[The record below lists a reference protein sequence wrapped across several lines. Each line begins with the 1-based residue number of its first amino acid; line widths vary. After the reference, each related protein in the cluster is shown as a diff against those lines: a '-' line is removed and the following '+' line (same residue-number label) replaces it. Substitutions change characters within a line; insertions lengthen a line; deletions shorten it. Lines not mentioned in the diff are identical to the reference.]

1 MKLQTIPASREKP
14 VQDFGNLFP
23 KLGIAIDRVSYKQ
36 FGGMKQKTITLPK
49 HPRTAKTETNVPEIK
64 PIYSPKCLL
73 IKISTAALT
82 GASGNLDSD
91 IPPSA
96 FTVQIWVNTKI
107 PEQITTAMIVAIG
120 IVFLGFF
127 IEEDDEIADSIP
139 AKAKRAI
146 EQDLNT

>member
-1 MKLQTIPASREKP
+1 MKPQTMPASKEKP

-36 FGGMKQKTITLPK
+36 FGGMKQNTITLPK
-49 HPRTAKTETNVPEIK
+49 HPRTARIETIVPEIK
-64 PIYSPKCLL
+64 PMYSPKCLP
-73 IKISTAALT
+73 IKTSTATLT
-82 GASGNLDSD
+82 GASGNLDPD
-91 IPPSA
+91 TPPSA
-96 FTVQIWVNTKI
+96 FTVQIWVSTKI
-107 PEQITTAMIVAIG
+107 AEQITTAMIVAIG

-127 IEEDDEIADSIP
+127 IEEDDEIADSMP